1 MARIKTASGFEA
13 DINEQIFDDMEI
25 LDLIAD
31 LEDGKVRAYRRLSDK
46 LFRPEEKARLYD
58 HLRTEDGRVPVSAMQ
73 AEMEEIFAQVEKA
86 KK

>member
-1 MARIKTASGFEA
+1 MAKIKTASGFET
-13 DINEQIFDDMEI
+13 DVNEQIFDDMEI

-31 LEDGKVRAYRRLSDK
+31 LEEGKVRAYRRLIDK
-46 LFRPEEKARLYD
+46 LFPQEEKARLYD

-73 AEMEEIFAQVEKA
+73 AEIEEIFAQVEKA